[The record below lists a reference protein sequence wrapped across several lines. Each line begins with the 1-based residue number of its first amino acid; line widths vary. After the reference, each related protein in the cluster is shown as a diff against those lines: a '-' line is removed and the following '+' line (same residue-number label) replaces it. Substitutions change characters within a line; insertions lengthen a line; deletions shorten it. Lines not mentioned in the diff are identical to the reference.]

1 MISIKMLNYSQG
13 SKKILKNINL
23 EFEERKV
30 HLILGPTGSG
40 KTTLLSMI
48 MGFINPDSGEI
59 SVPRGDIKE
68 LRKNMGMVFQFP
80 EDMFFAESVL
90 DELTIPLKNRNIK
103 KAEEFLNDILISL
116 GLDKSILSS
125 SPYNLSYGEKRL
137 VALGSILSFSPEW
150 ILLDEV
156 FAGLDWEYD
165 KKVVNIIERFKEG
178 KSLIIVTHRIDSVI
192 RLVDT
197 VTLLDS
203 GEVVFSAPVDKVD
216 WKIVYDRG
224 CDVPSTVKFAF
235 QLLRKNIN
243 IGQPITINQLIKNL
257 KEFVWAK

>member
-1 MISIKMLNYSQG
+1 MISFKMVNYSQG

-59 SVPRGDIKE
+59 TVPRGDIYE
-68 LRKNMGMVFQFP
+68 LRKNAGMVFQFP
-80 EDMFFAESVL
+80 EDMFFTESVL
-90 DELTIPLKNRNIK
+90 EELTIPLKNRKIK
-103 KAEEFLNDILISL
+103 STDEFFNDILSSL
-116 GLDKSILSS
+116 GLEKEVLSC

-150 ILLDEV
+150 ILLDEI

-165 KKVVNIIERFKEG
+165 KRIVKIIERLKGG
-178 KSLIIVTHRIDSVI
+178 KSIIIVTHRVDSVI

-197 VTLLDS
+197 VTMLDS
-203 GEVVFSAPVDKVD
+203 GEVVFSLPIEKVN
-216 WKIVYDRG
+216 WKEVNERG
-224 CDVPSTVKFAF
+224 CDIPATVKFAF
-235 QLLRKNIN
+235 QLLKRNIN
-243 IGQPITINQLIKNL
+243 IGQPVTFNDLIKNL
-257 KEFVWAK
+257 KDFVWAK